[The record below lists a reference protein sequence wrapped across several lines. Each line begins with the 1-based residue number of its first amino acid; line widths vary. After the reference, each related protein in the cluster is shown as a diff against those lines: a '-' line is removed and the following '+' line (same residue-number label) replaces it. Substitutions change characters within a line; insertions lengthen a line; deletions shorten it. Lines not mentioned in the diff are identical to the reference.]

1 MEPPPPDP
9 PAPPGVRRPS
19 IITPHQAAS
28 SEAFGAL
35 DWAVFLAVSGIWGA
49 SFLFIAEGL
58 EVFEPGL
65 VTWLRV
71 SLGAATLMALPAAR
85 HRIAA
90 EDRVAL
96 VALSVLWV
104 ALPFTLFPLAQTR
117 ISSAVA
123 GMLNGATPLFATLVG
138 AVILRSLPGRSQ
150 VVGLVVGLAGVVTIS
165 AAQSGVGDSA
175 WEGIAMVVAA
185 TACYG
190 FAVHIAG
197 PLQARYGS
205 VVVMGRMLL
214 LASLWTAPLGLAGIR
229 DSGIQ
234 LSSVLAVVTLGTLGT
249 GVAFALMA
257 TLVGRVG
264 GVRAS
269 FITYLVPVIALG
281 LGIVLRSDEVRLWAV
296 GGVALVIVGAFLASR
311 SESRMTGGLT
321 GDPGPDRV

>member
-1 MEPPPPDP
+1 VEPPPPDP
-9 PAPPGVRRPS
+9 PPPPGVRRPS
-19 IITPHQAAS
+19 ILTPHQAAS

-35 DWAVFLAVSGIWGA
+35 DWGVFLAVSGIWGA

-85 HRIAA
+85 HRVAV
-90 EDRVAL
+90 EDRAAL
-96 VALSVLWV
+96 VALSILWV
-104 ALPFTLFPLAQTR
+104 ALPFTLFPFAQTH

-123 GMLNGATPLFATLVG
+123 GMLNGATPLFTVLVG
-138 AVILRSLPGRSQ
+138 AAILRSMPGRSQ
-150 VVGLVVGLAGVVTIS
+150 AVGLAVGLAGVVTIS
-165 AAQSGVGDSA
+165 VAQSGVGESA
-175 WEGIAMVVAA
+175 WQGIAMVVGA

-190 FAVHIAG
+190 FAIHIAG

-214 LASLWTAPLGLAGIR
+214 LASVWTAPLGLAGIPGS
-229 DSGIQ
+229 DLQ
-234 LSSVLAVVTLGTLGT
+234 VSSVLAVVTLGTLGT

-264 GVRAS
+264 GTRAS
-269 FITYLVPVIALG
+269 FITYVVPVVALG
-281 LGIVLRSDEVRLWAV
+281 LGIVLRGDDVRPWAI
-296 GGVALVIVGAFLASR
+296 GGVALVIAGAFLASR
-311 SESRMTGGLT
+311 REGPAAALRRGALG
-321 GDPGPDRV
+321 PGRD